1 MTGLQCSR
9 RDTSFQNLCFLLSS
23 YWAQQDCVILQ
34 PYDMPMG
41 AGTFHPAT
49 VLWTLGK
56 KCRRVAYV
64 QPSRRPGD
72 GRYGD
77 NPNRLQKFHQFQV
90 ILKPAPDDV
99 RHLLLESFVAIGVD
113 IWHHDI
119 RFVEDD
125 WESPTLG
132 AAGVGWEVWLDGME
146 VLQFTYFQ
154 QVGGIACNPVS
165 AELTYG
171 MERLALSIQE
181 KKSVFD
187 LCWNFPGTP
196 YSYTYGDLFLH
207 NEREFSSW
215 YLEHSALDSLSD
227 DFEKSLHTCKS
238 LLERGLI
245 VPAYEACIASSH
257 AFNMLDARGALS
269 VAQRA
274 RCIQRVREVAHI
286 CCTEWMRQE
295 MNDEKGIHHV
305 H

>member
-1 MTGLQCSR
+1 MLSSSS
-9 RDTSFQNLCFLLSS
+9 RDTSFQNLCLQLSL
-23 YWAQQDCVILQ
+23 YWAQQGCVILQ

-49 VLWTLGK
+49 VLWTLGPK
-56 KCRRVAYV
+56 SRRVAYV
-64 QPSRRPGD
+64 QPSRRPSD

-90 ILKPAPDDV
+90 ILKPAPENV
-99 RHLLLESFVAIGVD
+99 RELLLESFVAIGMD
-113 IWHHDI
+113 IWNHDI

-154 QVGGIACNPVS
+154 QVGGIACDPIS

-181 KKSVFD
+181 KKSLFD
-187 LCWNFPGTP
+187 LWWNPPDTSH
-196 YSYTYGDLFLH
+196 SYTYGDLFLRD
-207 NEREFSSW
+207 EREFSAW
-215 YLEHSALDSLSD
+215 YLEHSSIESLSD
-227 DFEKSLHTCKS
+227 DFEKSLRTCKD
-238 LLERGLI
+238 LIKDGLV

-269 VAQRA
+269 ITQRA
-274 RCIQRVREVAHI
+274 LCIQRVREAAHI
-286 CCTEWMRQE
+286 CCTAWVRQE
-295 MNDEKGIHHV
+295 MGDREMDDAR
-305 H
+305 